1 MTEFSFEF
9 TNLGEF
15 VERLAGS
22 VVGLEVEGR
31 DRLEKLGEQII
42 EDAGPLTPIGSGD
55 EDNPGELRDSLSVEV
70 QDDGSVRVGSFG
82 VPYAKYDEFGT
93 SKMRARPFMRPALA
107 RARHAFGKH

>member
-31 DRLEKLGEQII
+31 DRLEHLAEKIV
-42 EDAGPLTPIGSGD
+42 EDAGALAPIGSGD
-55 EDNPGELRDSLSVEV
+55 EDNPGELRDSLTVDV

-82 VPYAKYDEFGT
+82 VPYAKYVEFGT
-93 SKMRARPFMRPALA
+93 SKMHAKPFMRPALA
-107 RARHAFGKH
+107 RARHTFGKH